1 MAGRDFVLITK
12 KQFMSCLCFFAPCA
26 VYSALSFADLAFE
39 RKFFVLSEITS
50 AEEGGAGRQGR
61 RKGLKARSPQ
71 LHGTPMKGESASL
84 EAAIF
89 TGFGAEIS
97 IETV

>member
-12 KQFMSCLCFFAPCA
+12 TQFMSCLSFFATSA
-26 VYSALSFADLAFE
+26 VYSALSFADLAYG
-39 RKFFVLSEITS
+39 RKFFVLSKITS
-50 AEEGGAGRQGR
+50 AEKGGAGRQGR
-61 RKGLKARSPQ
+61 RKGLKTRSPQ

-97 IETV
+97 TETV

>member
-1 MAGRDFVLITK
+1 MFFVRGSRFSRRST
-12 KQFMSCLCFFAPCA
+12 
-26 VYSALSFADLAFE
+26 DLAFG
-39 RKFFVLSEITS
+39 RKFFVLSKITS
-50 AEEGGAGRQGR
+50 AEKGGAGRQGR

-97 IETV
+97 TETV